1 MGSYMCLPLNRLY
14 ESVTASNTGFVKI
27 SRRIDLN
34 YALIL
39 IGPEKRDPTI
49 MNRYNY
55 GTIYL
60 SKNENRRFL
69 LEI

>member
-1 MGSYMCLPLNRLY
+1 MGSYICLPLNRLY

-27 SRRIDLN
+27 SRRVDLN
-34 YALIL
+34 YALIV
-39 IGPEKRDPTI
+39 IGSGKRDPTI
-49 MNRYNY
+49 MNRYNH
-55 GTIYL
+55 GTRFL

>member
-1 MGSYMCLPLNRLY
+1 MCSYICLPLNRLY

-34 YALIL
+34 YALIV
-39 IGPEKRDPTI
+39 IGPGKRDPTI
-49 MNRYNY
+49 MSRYNY
-55 GTIYL
+55 GTRYL